1 MGKEVCQLRHVAV
14 SRLKK
19 DLTAKYGEVWMV
31 QFEEFLQDGYKHYGN
46 IFRPEI
52 AKTAFTPKNA
62 TEDVRQIFVSFLT
75 PSSVPNR
82 Y

>member
-1 MGKEVCQLRHVAV
+1 
-14 SRLKK
+14 
-19 DLTAKYGEVWMV
+19 MV